1 MAWITRG
8 NCRFYVR
15 SVRRGRRTVHEYFGT
30 GAEAELAAALDAE
43 KQRRRLAGRVAACH
57 RADFWRAAVAPL
69 DRLVAV
75 TDLLLRAVL
84 LAGGCY
90 QHHQGEWRRRRGDQR
105 AA

>member
-1 MAWITRG
+1 MGWITRG

-15 SVRRGRRTVHEYFGT
+15 SVRRGRRTVHEHFGT

-43 KQRRRLAGRVAACH
+43 KQRQRAADRVAAAR
-57 RADFWRAAVAPL
+57 RADCWRAAVAPL
-69 DRLVAV
+69 DRLAAV
-75 TDLLLRAVL
+75 TDLLARAVL

-90 QHHQGEWRRRRGDQR
+90 QHHPGEWRRRRGDQR